1 MFQISV
7 IMKATSDDD
16 KPIPGFLYQ
25 EICNILS
32 PIKDQLDLQARSV
45 TSPTADPGIAS
56 LIRSWS
62 HTFMEID
69 HEIISMV
76 ILLLPLVDKKGCFQ
90 VHARSSS

>member
-32 PIKDQLDLQARSV
+32 PIKDQLDLLAQSA

-56 LIRSWS
+56 LIQAWS

-69 HEIISMV
+69 REIISTV
-76 ILLLPLVDKKGCFQ
+76 IILLPRVQEGL
-90 VHARSSS
+90 

>member
-32 PIKDQLDLQARSV
+32 PFKDQQDPVAQSV
-45 TSPTADPGIAS
+45 TSPTADPGIAR
-56 LIRSWS
+56 LIQAWS

-69 HEIISMV
+69 RKIISMV
-76 ILLLPLVDKKGCFQ
+76 ILLLPLVDKKGCCQ
-90 VHARSSS
+90 VHA